1 MTTFNRLTGAVYF
14 CLSMVIMVSCQKEL
28 TPEKMGLD
36 NSTLRIT
43 NSTLSA
49 KAALGRK
56 IYFDNNFSSPSLT
69 QSCSSCHLP
78 GQGFTGKGN
87 VAPSLTNAP
96 NTPRGFLAGIG
107 EGAVKGSFGGR
118 KPPSAA
124 YATFAPAFHFDAI
137 NQEYVG
143 GLFWDG
149 RATGEVT
156 GTTAGD
162 QALEPF
168 LADKKHNV
176 PSQRAVLQI
185 IANDAAYQALWKAAW
200 GSNLTISRSTDLQN
214 YRRVGLS
221 IGEFEASP
229 EVNQFCSRFDAWL
242 RAGSPENGGGILSRR
257 ELDGMALFQEAEC
270 DKCHD
275 MEANP
280 GEPGPLFTEFSYANI
295 GLPSNM
301 DFINQTPTLGNAPSR
316 LDNGLLGFLLK
327 RGESNLIVLGEAEGA
342 FKIPTLRNVA
352 KGEGNKRFMHN
363 GVLRS
368 LKEVVHFYNTRDLT
382 GPTREFPSFIP
393 WAQPEFD
400 ASKDTKRVGNL
411 GLSSADE
418 DLIVE
423 FMRTLTDGYS
433 KPTVTPAKRVL

>member
-1 MTTFNRLTGAVYF
+1 MITQKFFRPVLAILGITFIA
-14 CLSMVIMVSCQKEL
+14 SCQKDMDQLSSEL
-28 TPEKMGLD
+28 D
-36 NSTLRIT
+36 QATLRSINYT
-43 NSTLSA
+43 MSP
-49 KAALGRK
+49 KEALGRK
-56 IYFDNNFSSPSLT
+56 IYFDKRFSSTGT

-78 GQGFTGKGN
+78 EQGFVGKADVN
-87 VAPSLTNAP
+87 SATAP
-96 NTPRGFLAGIG
+96 GFLAGIG

-168 LADKKHNV
+168 LADKKHNM

-229 EVNQFCSRFDAWL
+229 EVNQFSSRFDAWL

-327 RGESNLIVLGEAEGA
+327 RGESNPIVLGEAEGA

-363 GVLRS
+363 GVFRS

-418 DLIVE
+418 NLIVE